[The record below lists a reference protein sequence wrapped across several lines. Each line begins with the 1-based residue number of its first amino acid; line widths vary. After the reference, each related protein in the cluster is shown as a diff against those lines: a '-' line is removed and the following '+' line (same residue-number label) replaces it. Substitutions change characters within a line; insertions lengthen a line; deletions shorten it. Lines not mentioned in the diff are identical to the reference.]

1 MVDEGRIEEIVAE
14 TMTSNVV
21 IEGMVACNAEGE
33 VIFGHTL
40 SDSIEHKKVANLVV
54 KLSSLSS
61 QLSGTVDKGE
71 LKEVSITSEEGYVI
85 ILGDVEL
92 VLAAIVGEEGR
103 ESMGLVRMA
112 LRRALVSMVD

>member
-1 MVDEGRIEEIVAE
+1 MVDEAEIQEIVAE
-14 TMTSNVV
+14 TMASNPV
-21 IEGMVACNAEGE
+21 IEGMVACNADGE

-40 SDSIEHKKVANLVV
+40 SDSIKHKKVADLVV

-71 LKEVSITSEEGYVI
+71 LKEVSITSEGGYVI
-85 ILGDVEL
+85 ILGDIEL

-103 ESMGLVRMA
+103 ESMGLIRMA
-112 LRRALVSMVD
+112 VRRALRSMVE

>member
-1 MVDEGRIEEIVAE
+1 MVDEAKIEEIVAE
-14 TMTSNVV
+14 TMSSNAV
-21 IEGMVACNAEGE
+21 IDGMVACNAEGE

-40 SDSIEHKKVANLVV
+40 SDTIQHKKVADLVV

-61 QLSGTVDKGE
+61 QLSGAVDKGE
-71 LKEVSITSEEGYVI
+71 LKEVSVTSEDGYVI

-103 ESMGLVRMA
+103 ESMGLIRMA
-112 LRRALVSMVD
+112 LRRALVSMAE

>member
-1 MVDEGRIEEIVAE
+1 MVDEGRVEEIIAE
-14 TMTSNVV
+14 TMSENAV

-40 SDSIEHKKVANLVV
+40 SDSIKHKKVADLVV
-54 KLSSLSS
+54 KLSSFSS

-71 LKEVSITSEEGYVI
+71 LKEVSITSESGYVI

-103 ESMGLVRMA
+103 ESMGLIRMT
-112 LRRALVSMVD
+112 LRRALLSMLD